1 MRLIWILF
9 KTDRWRALGGA
20 ILGTLSG
27 LSCAA
32 IVATINRVINES
44 GAHPHR
50 DGMIFLVCWLAYA
63 LCSVGS
69 AYFLA
74 HVGQSVI
81 SKLRVDFARRILAAP
96 LVKLEQ
102 KGGRLF
108 TILIDDI
115 NVISM
120 AVERLPAALAGSATV
135 IGGIVYLGLIS
146 QSLTLC
152 FLLILAGGGVCYLIP
167 LNRIQRQ
174 LHPLREE
181 SNRAYALLQALHS
194 GLKDLLQSGRR
205 RHAFLNRHLE
215 PVVRRQGELQIRIRL
230 LETIFGRWG
239 ELYLL
244 LGLAALLFTIPF
256 HGLVSY
262 PLFGS
267 FLLVVLF
274 MLGGLTSAI
283 GFIGLLTRVDA
294 CLEGI
299 KTTGVDLS
307 APVGADPYPPPP
319 PSRAPVIALHEVR
332 FHYSGSTGSA
342 FVLGPVNLV
351 FDIPEIVFVVGGNG
365 GGKST
370 LLKLLTGLY
379 VPASGA
385 ILHDSRPLEPG
396 ELIVHR
402 DLFSVVFSD
411 SHVFEPLLGQED
423 TASQTEAERLLG
435 ATRLQSRVTF
445 ADGRFSTT
453 DLSSGQRK
461 RLALVVALLDD
472 RPIYVF
478 DEWAADQDPEFRRL
492 FYHHFLPDLK
502 RRGRLVIAITHDE
515 TYFDGADRI
524 IRLGEG
530 RILSDHRPVRP
541 PSPAS

>member
-20 ILGTLSG
+20 ILGTFSG

-32 IVATINRVINES
+32 IVATINRVINSS
-44 GAHPHR
+44 GANIQR
-50 DGMIFLVCWLAYA
+50 DGVVFLACWLAYA
-63 LCSVGS
+63 LCSIGS
-69 AYFLA
+69 AYLLA
-74 HVGQSVI
+74 HVSQNVV
-81 SKLRVDFARRILAAP
+81 LRLRLDFARLILAAP

-102 KGGRLF
+102 RGGRLF

-120 AVERLPAALAGSATV
+120 AVERLPAALAGAATV
-135 IGGIVYLGLIS
+135 LGCIVYLGRIS
-146 QSLTLC
+146 PALTLC
-152 FLLILAGGGVCYLIP
+152 FLIILAAGGVFYLVP
-167 LNRIQRQ
+167 LNRIQRH
-174 LHPLREE
+174 LRPLRQE

-205 RHAFLNRHLE
+205 RHAFLERHLE
-215 PVVRRQGELQIRIRL
+215 PVMRRQGELSIRIRV

-244 LGLAALLFTIPF
+244 LGLAALLFTLPV
-256 HGLVSY
+256 HGLLSY

-274 MLGGLTSAI
+274 MLGGLGSAV
-283 GFIGLLTRVDA
+283 GFVPLLARVDS
-294 CLEGI
+294 CLREI
-299 KTTGVDLS
+299 KTGGIDLS
-307 APVGADPYPPPP
+307 TVGYPAHAPSPVPL
-319 PSRAPVIALHEVR
+319 RAPVVALREVMFR
-332 FHYSGSTGSA
+332 YSDATGSA
-342 FVLGPVNLV
+342 FVLGPVTLV
-351 FDIPEIVFVVGGNG
+351 FDAPEIVFIVGGNG

-379 VPASGA
+379 TPASGA
-385 ILHDSRPLEPG
+385 IHHDSRPLAPA
-396 ELIVHR
+396 ELGLHR
-402 DLFSVVFSD
+402 DLFTVVFSD

-423 TASQTEAERLLG
+423 TASPTDAERLLG
-435 ATRLQSRVTF
+435 IMRLQSRVTF

-461 RLALVVALLDD
+461 RLAMVVALLDD

-492 FYHHFLPDLK
+492 FYDQFLPDLK

-515 TYFDGADRI
+515 TYFDRADRI
-524 IRLGEG
+524 IRLSEG
-530 RILSDHRPVRP
+530 RILSDERPVRP
-541 PSPAS
+541 PSLPS